1 MLVPDALRVIDFGS
15 ASALRS
21 QTLWHAL
28 AYGVSHDSPP
38 TLAFVRPAEPY
49 VCIGYHRRLEE
60 VDLEGCRAR
69 GLPVYRRMVGGG
81 PVYLD
86 DRQLFFQIVV
96 PVADVP
102 LRRDA
107 ALRHLLSPAVE
118 AFRSVGV
125 DARLDERLEIV
136 VGDAKIC
143 GHGAGQVEQAVVV
156 VGNLIERFDHA
167 EAVDVLAMPDGAAR
181 GELLRLMR
189 RYVAA
194 TPADSE
200 AFKEAMTREYARAL
214 GLSPVAAELTGYERR
229 RVDALD
235 RRFRSEAWLRGHAR
249 PEPAAREVKVRAG
262 VWVFAAEHEGA
273 RVAAGIVDGRIERA
287 FLSDADLNG
296 AKADLETALAGTT
309 LAEARETLAGFGPPG
324 ERLAAAVAKADGR
337 AHE

>member
-1 MLVPDALRVIDFGS
+1 
-15 ASALRS
+15 
-21 QTLWHAL
+21 
-28 AYGVSHDSPP
+28 
-38 TLAFVRPAEPY
+38 
-49 VCIGYHRRLEE
+49 
-60 VDLEGCRAR
+60 
-69 GLPVYRRMVGGG
+69 
-81 PVYLD
+81 
-86 DRQLFFQIVV
+86 
-96 PVADVP
+96 
-102 LRRDA
+102 
-107 ALRHLLSPAVE
+107 
-118 AFRSVGV
+118 
-125 DARLDERLEIV
+125 
-136 VGDAKIC
+136 
-143 GHGAGQVEQAVVV
+143 
-156 VGNLIERFDHA
+156 
-167 EAVDVLAMPDGAAR
+167 
-181 GELLRLMR
+181 MR

-296 AKADLETALAGTT
+296 AKADLETALAGAT